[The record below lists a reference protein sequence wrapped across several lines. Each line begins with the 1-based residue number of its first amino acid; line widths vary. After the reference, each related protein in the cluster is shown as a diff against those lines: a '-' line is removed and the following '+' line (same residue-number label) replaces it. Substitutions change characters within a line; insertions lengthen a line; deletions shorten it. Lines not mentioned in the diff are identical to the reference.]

1 MIHRSVAP
9 RAANALIVS
18 RVELYPA
25 GWSAA
30 AHVQPPISTTG
41 ADVAD
46 TNA

>member
-1 MIHRSVAP
+1 MIHRSVAS

-18 RVELYPA
+18 RVELYPD
-25 GWSAA
+25 GCTAA
-30 AHVQPPISTTG
+30 AHVQPPMSTTG